1 MIPTIYQRIF
11 FKGVELDDNERTVG
25 QLGILAND
33 LLEVKILDLSGGQSD
48 VEMIAISSDDGS
60 KEGNEYG
67 RGKAPKKKPE
77 AEGPAFGGTL
87 LSGI

>member
-1 MIPTIYQRIF
+1 M
-11 FKGVELDDNERTVG
+11 ELEDNERTVG

-33 LLEVKILDLSGGQSD
+33 LLEVKTLDLGEESE
-48 VEMIAISSDDGS
+48 VEMINVSSSDES
-60 KEGNEYG
+60 KEGSKHG
-67 RGKAPKKKPE
+67 RRRVSKKKPE

>member
-1 MIPTIYQRIF
+1 M
-11 FKGVELDDNERTVG
+11 G

-33 LLEVKILDLSGGQSD
+33 LLEVKTLDFGEGESD
-48 VEMIAISSDDGS
+48 VEMVDVSSDS
-60 KEGNEYG
+60 EMKEGNKHGG
-67 RGKAPKKKPE
+67 RRVPKKQAE

>member
-1 MIPTIYQRIF
+1 MVPSIYQRLF
-11 FKGVELDDNERTVG
+11 FKGVELDNNERTVG

-33 LLEVKILDLSGGQSD
+33 LLEVKTLDLGGGESD
-48 VEMIAISSDDGS
+48 VEMIAISSDDAS
-60 KEGNEYG
+60 KEGNKHA